1 MDEEMLPPWLQYP
14 KIPLGSMGW
23 RMGPGEEYWY
33 QFVDWYGRLNAGE
46 REGYKARYPKPE
58 SWKVFWPYIP
68 EKLEAYLG
76 TNA

>member
-14 KIPLGSMGW
+14 EIQLGSMGW

-33 QFVDWYGRLNAGE
+33 QFVDWYGRLNEGE

>member
-1 MDEEMLPPWLQYP
+1 MDEEMLPPWPQYP
-14 KIPLGSMGW
+14 EIPLGSTGW
-23 RMGPGEEYWY
+23 RMGPGQEYWY

-46 REGYKARYPKPE
+46 REGYRARYPNPE
-58 SWKVFWPYIP
+58 SWKVLWPYIP

>member
-14 KIPLGSMGW
+14 EIPLGSMGW